1 MAKSFT
7 RKQIRIGLALYKDEQ
22 KRTLVYEGVET
33 HVSIE
38 KPGEPDQ
45 NKATV
50 ELYNISM
57 DAMRDMTT
65 LSFKPL
71 QTKKNLIVIYAGDET
86 EGMNLCFAGEIDTA
100 YADFSGAP
108 TIKMHIEAA
117 AGSYPSLKASPPIA
131 VKGSQSAASLIEQ
144 FAKESGYTFLNNG
157 VTSSVKNA
165 VLNGSP
171 IQKARTVAG
180 MVGCE
185 LIIDDNQIK
194 IQPYDKG
201 LDQGNAVLMSKDSG
215 MLGYPTFTSEGISLK
230 CLYNPDLQLGGM
242 IEVKSIV
249 PGAEGKW
256 KITKLSHSLVANS
269 NAPADWF
276 SSIEASPLDAP
287 PKEEKSKSKDK
298 DKKGKK

>member
-7 RKQIRIGLALYKDEQ
+7 KKQIRVGLALYKDEQ
-22 KRTLVYEGVET
+22 KRTIVYEGVET

-50 ELYNISM
+50 ELYNLTM

-65 LSFKPL
+65 LAFKPL
-71 QTKKNLIVIYAGDET
+71 QTKKNLIVIFAGDET
-86 EGMNLCFAGEIDTA
+86 EGMSMCFAGEIDTA

-144 FAKESGYTFLNNG
+144 FAKESGYTFKNNG

-171 IQKARTVAG
+171 VQKMRTVAG

-185 LIIDDNQIK
+185 LIIDDNVVK

-201 LDQGNAVLMSKDSG
+201 LDEGNAVLMSKDAG
-215 MLGYPTFTSEGISLK
+215 MLGYPTFTSEGIK
-230 CLYNPDLQLGGM
+230 MRCLYNPDLQLGGM
-242 IEVKSIV
+242 VEVDTVV
-249 PGAEGKW
+249 PGAKGTW

-269 NAPADWF
+269 PSPGDWF
-276 SSIEASPLDAP
+276 SEIEASPLDAQ
-287 PKEEKSKSKDK
+287 PKEKKTAKE
-298 DKKGKK
+298 KKGSKEKK

>member
-7 RKQIRIGLALYKDEQ
+7 RKQIRVGLALYKDEQ

-33 HVSIE
+33 HVQIE

-45 NKATV
+45 NKATI
-50 ELYNISM
+50 ELYNLTM

-65 LSFKPL
+65 LAFRPL
-71 QTKKNLIVIYAGDET
+71 QTKKNLIVIFAGDET
-86 EGMNLCFAGEIDTA
+86 EGMSQCFAGEIDTA

-144 FAKESGYTFLNNG
+144 FAKESGYTFVNNG
-157 VTSSVKNA
+157 VTASVKNA

-171 IQKARTVAG
+171 VQKMRTVAG

-185 LIIDDNQIK
+185 LLVDDNVVK

-201 LDQGNAVLMSKDSG
+201 LDEGNAVLMSKDAG
-215 MLGYPTFTSEGISLK
+215 MLGYPTFTSEGIK
-230 CLYNPDLQLGGM
+230 MRCLYNPDLQLGGM
-242 IEVKSIV
+242 VDVDTVV
-249 PGAEGKW
+249 PGAKGTW
-256 KITKLSHSLVANS
+256 KITKLSHSLVANAVS
-269 NAPADWF
+269 AGDWF
-276 SSIEASPLDAP
+276 SEIEASPLDAQ
-287 PKEEKSKSKDK
+287 PKEKKTAKEK
-298 DKKGKK
+298 KK

>member
-7 RKQIRIGLALYKDEQ
+7 KKQIRVGLALYKDEQ
-22 KRTLVYEGVET
+22 KRTLVYEGIET

-50 ELYNISM
+50 EMYNLSM

-65 LSFKPL
+65 LSFRPL
-71 QTKKNLIVIYAGDET
+71 QTKKNLIVIFAGDET
-86 EGMNLCFAGEIDTA
+86 NGMSQCFAGEIDTA

-131 VKGSQSAASLIEQ
+131 VKGAQSAASLIEQ
-144 FAKESGYTFLNNG
+144 FAKESGYSFLNNG
-157 VTSSVKNA
+157 VTASVRNA

-171 IQKARTVAG
+171 VQKARTVAN

-185 LIIDDNQIK
+185 LLIDDNVVK
-194 IQPYDKG
+194 IQPFDKG
-201 LDQGNAVLMSKDSG
+201 LDEGNAVLMSKDSG

-242 IEVKSIV
+242 IEVDTVV
-249 PGAEGKW
+249 PGAKGTW
-256 KITKLSHSLVANS
+256 KITKLSHSLVANAVS
-269 NAPADWF
+269 AGDWF
-276 SSIEASPLDAP
+276 SSIEASPLDAE
-287 PKEEKSKSKDK
+287 PKEKKSTKEKK
-298 DKKGKK
+298 

>member
-1 MAKSFT
+1 
-7 RKQIRIGLALYKDEQ
+7 
-22 KRTLVYEGVET
+22 
-33 HVSIE
+33 
-38 KPGEPDQ
+38 
-45 NKATV
+45 
-50 ELYNISM
+50 
-57 DAMRDMTT
+57 

-71 QTKKNLIVIYAGDET
+71 QTKKNLIVIYAGGET
-86 EGMNLCFAGEIDTA
+86 EGMSLCFAGEIDTA

-144 FAKESGYTFLNNG
+144 FAKESGYTFQNNG
-157 VTSSVKNA
+157 VSASVKNA

-171 IQKARTVAG
+171 VQKMRAVAG

-185 LIIDDNQIK
+185 LIIDDNVVK

-215 MLGYPTFTSEGISLK
+215 MLGYPTFTSEGIKLR

-242 IEVKSIV
+242 IEVDTVV
-249 PGAEGKW
+249 PGAKGTW

-269 NAPADWF
+269 TSPGDWF
-276 SSIEASPLDAP
+276 SEVEASPLDAP
-287 PKEEKSKSKDK
+287 PKDGKKGK
-298 DKKGKK
+298 DKKDSKGKK

>member
-7 RKQIRIGLALYKDEQ
+7 RKQIRVGMALYKDEQ
-22 KRTLVYEGVET
+22 KRTLVYEGIET

-50 ELYNISM
+50 EMYNLSM

-65 LSFKPL
+65 LSFRPL
-71 QTKKNLIVIYAGDET
+71 QTKKNLIVIFAGDET
-86 EGMNLCFAGEIDTA
+86 NGMSQCFAGEIDTA

-131 VKGSQSAASLIEQ
+131 VKGAQSAASLIEQ
-144 FAKESGYTFLNNG
+144 FAKESGYSFRNNG
-157 VTSSVKNA
+157 VTASVKNA

-185 LIIDDNQIK
+185 LLIDDNVIK
-194 IQPYDKG
+194 IQPFDKG
-201 LDQGNAVLMSKDSG
+201 LDEGNAVLMSKDSG

-242 IEVKSIV
+242 IEVDTVV
-249 PGAEGKW
+249 PGAKGSW
-256 KITKLSHSLVANS
+256 KITKLSHSLVANAVS
-269 NAPADWF
+269 AGDWF
-276 SSIEASPLDAP
+276 SSIEASPLDAE
-287 PKEEKSKSKDK
+287 PKEKKSSKEKK
-298 DKKGKK
+298 

>member
-7 RKQIRIGLALYKDEQ
+7 KKQIRVGLALYKDEQ
-22 KRTLVYEGVET
+22 KRTLVYEGVDT
-33 HVSIE
+33 HVQIE

-50 ELYNISM
+50 EMYNLSM

-65 LSFKPL
+65 LSFRPL
-71 QTKKNLIVIYAGDET
+71 QTKKNLIVIFAGDET
-86 EGMNLCFAGEIDTA
+86 EGMSLCFAGEIDTA

-144 FAKESGYTFLNNG
+144 FAKESGYSFLNNG

-171 IQKARTVAG
+171 VQKMRTVAG

-185 LIIDDNQIK
+185 LIIDDNQVK

-201 LDQGNAVLMSKDSG
+201 LDQGNAVLMSKDAG

-242 IEVKSIV
+242 IEVDTVV
-249 PGAEGKW
+249 PGAKGTW
-256 KITKLSHSLVANS
+256 KITKLSHSLVANATS
-269 NAPADWF
+269 PGDWF
-276 SSIEASPLDAP
+276 SSIEASPLDAE
-287 PKEEKSKSKDK
+287 PKEKKTSKEKK
-298 DKKGKK
+298 

>member
-1 MAKSFT
+1 MAKSFSK
-7 RKQIRIGLALYKDEQ
+7 KQIRVGLALYKDEQ
-22 KRTLVYEGVET
+22 KRTIVYEGVET

-50 ELYNISM
+50 ELYNLTM

-65 LSFKPL
+65 LAFKPL
-71 QTKKNLIVIYAGDET
+71 QTKKNLIVIFAGDET
-86 EGMNLCFAGEIDTA
+86 EGMSMCFAGEIDTA

-144 FAKESGYTFLNNG
+144 FAKESGYTFKNNG

-171 IQKARTVAG
+171 VQKMRTVAG

-185 LIIDDNQIK
+185 LIIDDNVVK

-201 LDQGNAVLMSKDSG
+201 LDEGNAVLMSKDAG
-215 MLGYPTFTSEGISLK
+215 MLGYPTFTSEGIK
-230 CLYNPDLQLGGM
+230 MRCLYNPDLQLGGM
-242 IEVKSIV
+242 VEVDTVV
-249 PGAEGKW
+249 PGAKGTW
-256 KITKLSHSLVANS
+256 KITKLSQSLVANS
-269 NAPADWF
+269 PSPGDWF
-276 SSIEASPLDAP
+276 SEIEASPLDAQ
-287 PKEEKSKSKDK
+287 PKEKKTAKEKKSSKE
-298 DKKGKK
+298 KK

>member
-7 RKQIRIGLALYKDEQ
+7 RKQIRIGLALYKGEQ
-22 KRTLVYEGVET
+22 KRTLVYEGIET

-38 KPGEPDQ
+38 KPGEPDE
-45 NKATV
+45 NKANV
-50 ELYNISM
+50 EMYNLSM

-71 QTKKNLIVIYAGDET
+71 QSKNNLIVIFAGDET
-86 EGMNLCFAGEIDTA
+86 SGMSQCFAGEIQTA

-157 VTSSVKNA
+157 VSASVKNA
-165 VLNGSP
+165 VLNGDPVS
-171 IQKARTVAG
+171 KMRTVAG

-185 LIIDDNQIK
+185 LIIDDNVVK
-194 IQPYDKG
+194 IQPFDRG

-215 MLGYPTFTSEGISLK
+215 MLGYPTFTSEGIKLR

-242 IEVKSIV
+242 IKVDSVV
-249 PGAEGKW
+249 PGAEGVW
-256 KITKLSHSLVANS
+256 KISKLSHSLVANS
-269 NAPADWF
+269 PSPGDWF
-276 SSIEASPLDAP
+276 SEVEASPLDAM
-287 PKEEKSKSKDK
+287 PKEKKSAKEKK
-298 DKKGKK
+298 

>member
-7 RKQIRIGLALYKDEQ
+7 RKQIRVGVALYKDEQ
-22 KRTLVYEGVET
+22 KRTLVYEGIET

-50 ELYNISM
+50 EMYNLSM

-65 LSFKPL
+65 LSFRPL
-71 QTKKNLIVIYAGDET
+71 QTKKNLIVIFAGDET
-86 EGMNLCFAGEIDTA
+86 NGMSQCFAGEIDTA

-131 VKGSQSAASLIEQ
+131 VKGAQSAASLIEQ
-144 FAKESGYTFLNNG
+144 FAKESGYSFLNNG
-157 VTSSVKNA
+157 VTASVKNA

-185 LIIDDNQIK
+185 LIVDDNVVK

-201 LDQGNAVLMSKDSG
+201 LDEGNAVLMSKDSG

-242 IEVKSIV
+242 IEVDTVV
-249 PGAEGKW
+249 PGAKGSW
-256 KITKLSHSLVANS
+256 KITKLSHSLVANAVS
-269 NAPADWF
+269 AGDWF
-276 SSIEASPLDAP
+276 SSIEASPLDAE
-287 PKEEKSKSKDK
+287 PKEKKSAKEKK
-298 DKKGKK
+298 

>member
-7 RKQIRIGLALYKDEQ
+7 RKQIRVGMALYKDEQ
-22 KRTLVYEGVET
+22 KRTLVYEGIET
-33 HVSIE
+33 HVQIE

-50 ELYNISM
+50 EMYNLSM

-65 LSFKPL
+65 LSFRPL
-71 QTKKNLIVIYAGDET
+71 QTKKNLIVIFAGDET
-86 EGMNLCFAGEIDTA
+86 NGMSQCFAGEIDTA

-131 VKGSQSAASLIEQ
+131 VKGAQSAASLIEQ
-144 FAKESGYTFLNNG
+144 FAKESGYSFLNNG
-157 VTSSVKNA
+157 VTASVKNA

-185 LIIDDNQIK
+185 LLIDDNVVK
-194 IQPYDKG
+194 IQPFDKG
-201 LDQGNAVLMSKDSG
+201 LDEGNAVLMSKDSG
-215 MLGYPTFTSEGISLK
+215 MLGYPTFTSEGSSLK

-242 IEVKSIV
+242 IEVDTVV
-249 PGAEGKW
+249 PGAKGSW
-256 KITKLSHSLVANS
+256 KITKLSHSLVANAVS
-269 NAPADWF
+269 AGDWF
-276 SSIEASPLDAP
+276 SSIEASPLDAE
-287 PKEEKSKSKDK
+287 PKEKKTSKEKK
-298 DKKGKK
+298 

>member
-1 MAKSFT
+1 M
-7 RKQIRIGLALYKDEQ
+7 Q
-22 KRTLVYEGVET
+22 
-33 HVSIE
+33 IE

-50 ELYNISM
+50 EMYNLSM

-65 LSFKPL
+65 LSFRPL
-71 QTKKNLIVIYAGDET
+71 QTKKNLIVIFAGDET
-86 EGMNLCFAGEIDTA
+86 EGMSQCFAGEIDTA

-157 VTSSVKNA
+157 VSASVKNA

-171 IQKARTVAG
+171 VQKMRAVAG

-185 LIIDDNQIK
+185 LLIDDNVVK

-201 LDQGNAVLMSKDSG
+201 LDEGNAVLMSKDSG

-242 IEVKSIV
+242 IEVDTVV
-249 PGAEGKW
+249 PGAKGTW

-269 NAPADWF
+269 TSPGDWF
-276 SSIEASPLDAP
+276 SSIEASPLDAE
-287 PKEEKSKSKDK
+287 PKEKKTSKEKK
-298 DKKGKK
+298 

>member
-7 RKQIRIGLALYKDEQ
+7 RKQIRVGLALYKDEQ

-33 HVSIE
+33 HVQIE

-50 ELYNISM
+50 EMYNLSM

-65 LSFKPL
+65 LSFRPL
-71 QTKKNLIVIYAGDET
+71 QTKKNLIVIFAGDET
-86 EGMNLCFAGEIDTA
+86 NGMSQCFAGEIDTA

-131 VKGSQSAASLIEQ
+131 VKGAQSAASLIEQ
-144 FAKESGYTFLNNG
+144 FAKESGYSFLNNG
-157 VTSSVKNA
+157 VTASVKNA

-171 IQKARTVAG
+171 VQKMRTVAG

-185 LIIDDNQIK
+185 LLIDDNVVK
-194 IQPYDKG
+194 IQPFDKG
-201 LDQGNAVLMSKDSG
+201 LDEGNAVLMSKDSG
-215 MLGYPTFTSEGISLK
+215 MLGYPTFTSEGIKLRA
-230 CLYNPDLQLGGM
+230 LYNPDLQLGGM
-242 IEVKSIV
+242 IEVDTVV
-249 PGAEGKW
+249 PGAKGSW
-256 KITKLSHSLVANS
+256 KITKLSHSLVANAVS
-269 NAPADWF
+269 AGDWF
-276 SSIEASPLDAP
+276 SEVEASPLDAQ
-287 PKEEKSKSKDK
+287 PKEKKTAKEKK
-298 DKKGKK
+298 

>member
-1 MAKSFT
+1 MAKSFSK
-7 RKQIRIGLALYKDEQ
+7 KQIRIGLALYKDEQ

-50 ELYNISM
+50 EMFNLSM

-65 LSFKPL
+65 LSFRPL
-71 QTKKNLIVIYAGDET
+71 QTKKNLIVIFAGDET
-86 EGMNLCFAGEIDTA
+86 NGMSLCFAGEIDTA

-131 VKGSQSAASLIEQ
+131 VKGAQSAASLIEQ
-144 FAKESGYTFLNNG
+144 FAKESGYSFLNNG
-157 VTSSVKNA
+157 VSASVKNA

-171 IQKARTVAG
+171 VQKMRAVAG

-185 LIIDDNQIK
+185 LLIDDNVVK

-201 LDQGNAVLMSKDSG
+201 LDEGNAVLMSKDSG

-242 IEVKSIV
+242 IEVDTVV
-249 PGAEGKW
+249 PGAKGTW

-269 NAPADWF
+269 TSPGDWF
-276 SSIEASPLDAP
+276 SEVEASPLDAP
-287 PKEEKSKSKDK
+287 PKDEKSKDSKR
-298 DKKGKK
+298 KK

>member
-7 RKQIRIGLALYKDEQ
+7 RKQIRVGLALYKGEQ

-50 ELYNISM
+50 ELYNIGM

-65 LSFKPL
+65 LAFKPL
-71 QTKKNLIVIYAGDET
+71 QSKKNLIVIFAGDET
-86 EGMNLCFAGEIDTA
+86 NGMSQCFAGEIQTA

-165 VLNGSP
+165 VLNGDP
-171 IQKARTVAG
+171 VTKMRTVAN

-185 LIIDDNQIK
+185 LIIDDNQVK

-201 LDQGNAVLMSKDSG
+201 LDQGNAVLMSKDAG
-215 MLGYPTFTSEGISLK
+215 MIGYPTFTSDGISLK

-242 IEVKSIV
+242 IEVDSVV
-249 PGAEGKW
+249 PGAKGTW
-256 KITKLSHSLVANS
+256 KITKLSHSLVANANS
-269 NAPADWF
+269 PSDWF
-276 SSIEASPLDAP
+276 SEVEASPLDAP
-287 PKEEKSKSKDK
+287 PKEKKTSKEKK
-298 DKKGKK
+298 

>member
-7 RKQIRIGLALYKDEQ
+7 RKQIRVGMALYKDEQ
-22 KRTLVYEGVET
+22 KRTLVYEGIET

-50 ELYNISM
+50 EMYNLSM

-65 LSFKPL
+65 LSFRPL
-71 QTKKNLIVIYAGDET
+71 QTKKNLIVIFAGDET
-86 EGMNLCFAGEIDTA
+86 NGMSQCFAGEIDTA

-131 VKGSQSAASLIEQ
+131 VKGAQSAASLIEQ
-144 FAKESGYTFLNNG
+144 FAKESGYSFLNNG

-171 IQKARTVAG
+171 VQKMRTVAG

-185 LIIDDNQIK
+185 LLIDDNVVK
-194 IQPYDKG
+194 IQPFDKG
-201 LDQGNAVLMSKDSG
+201 LDEGNAVLMSKDSG

-242 IEVKSIV
+242 IEVDTVV
-249 PGAEGKW
+249 PGAKGTW
-256 KITKLSHSLVANS
+256 KITKLSHSLVANAVS
-269 NAPADWF
+269 AGDWF
-276 SSIEASPLDAP
+276 SSIEASPLDAE
-287 PKEEKSKSKDK
+287 PKEKKTSKEKK
-298 DKKGKK
+298 

>member
-7 RKQIRIGLALYKDEQ
+7 KKQIRVGLALYKDEQ

-33 HVSIE
+33 HVQIE

-50 ELYNISM
+50 EMYNLSM

-65 LSFKPL
+65 LSFRPL
-71 QTKKNLIVIYAGDET
+71 QTKKNLIVIFAGDET
-86 EGMNLCFAGEIDTA
+86 NGMSQCFAGEIDTA

-157 VTSSVKNA
+157 VSASVKNA

-171 IQKARTVAG
+171 VQKMRAVAG

-185 LIIDDNQIK
+185 LLIDDNVVK

-201 LDQGNAVLMSKDSG
+201 LDEGNAVLMSKDSG

-242 IEVKSIV
+242 IEVDTVV
-249 PGAEGKW
+249 PGAKGTW
-256 KITKLSHSLVANS
+256 KITKLSHSLVANATS
-269 NAPADWF
+269 PGDWF
-276 SSIEASPLDAP
+276 SSIEASPLDAE
-287 PKEEKSKSKDK
+287 PKEKKTSKEKK
-298 DKKGKK
+298 

>member
-7 RKQIRIGLALYKDEQ
+7 KKQIRIGLALYKDEQ
-22 KRTLVYEGVET
+22 KRTLVYEGIET

-50 ELYNISM
+50 EMYNLSM

-65 LSFKPL
+65 LSFRPL
-71 QTKKNLIVIYAGDET
+71 QTKKNLIVIFAGDET
-86 EGMNLCFAGEIDTA
+86 NGMSQCFAGEIDTA

-131 VKGSQSAASLIEQ
+131 VKGAQSAASLIEQ
-144 FAKESGYTFLNNG
+144 FAKESGYSFLNNG
-157 VTSSVKNA
+157 VTASVKNA

-185 LIIDDNQIK
+185 LLIDDNVVK
-194 IQPYDKG
+194 IQPFDKG
-201 LDQGNAVLMSKDSG
+201 LDEGNAVLMSKDSG

-242 IEVKSIV
+242 IEVDTVV
-249 PGAEGKW
+249 PGAKGTW
-256 KITKLSHSLVANS
+256 KITRLSHSLVANAVS
-269 NAPADWF
+269 AGDWF
-276 SSIEASPLDAP
+276 SSIEASPLDAQ
-287 PKEEKSKSKDK
+287 PKEKKTAKEKK
-298 DKKGKK
+298 

>member
-1 MAKSFT
+1 MAKSFSK
-7 RKQIRIGLALYKDEQ
+7 KQIRIGLALYKDEQ

-33 HVSIE
+33 HVQIE

-50 ELYNISM
+50 EMYNLSM

-65 LSFKPL
+65 LSFRPL
-71 QTKKNLIVIYAGDET
+71 QTKKNLIVIFAGAET
-86 EGMNLCFAGEIDTA
+86 EGMSLCFAGEIDTA

-157 VTSSVKNA
+157 VSASVKNA

-171 IQKARTVAG
+171 VQKMRAVAG

-185 LIIDDNQIK
+185 LLIDDNVVK

-201 LDQGNAVLMSKDSG
+201 LDEGNAVLMSKDSG

-242 IEVKSIV
+242 IEVDTVV
-249 PGAEGKW
+249 PGAKGTW

-269 NAPADWF
+269 TSPGDWF
-276 SSIEASPLDAP
+276 SSIEASPLDAE
-287 PKEEKSKSKDK
+287 PKEKKTSKEKK
-298 DKKGKK
+298 

>member
-1 MAKSFT
+1 MAKSFS
-7 RKQIRIGLALYKDEQ
+7 RKRIRVELTLYKDEQ
-22 KRTLVYEGVET
+22 NRALSYDGVET

-50 ELYNISM
+50 ELFNIGL
-57 DAMRDMTT
+57 DAMQDITT
-65 LSFKPL
+65 LAFKPL
-71 QTKKNLIVIYAGDET
+71 QSKNNQIAIFAGDDID
-86 EGMNLCFAGEIDTA
+86 GMSQCFAGEIQTA

-117 AGSYPSLKASPPIA
+117 AGSYSALKASPPISID
-131 VKGSQSAASLIEQ
+131 GTQSAASLIES
-144 FAKESGYTFLNNG
+144 FAKESGYTFINNG
-157 VTSSVKNA
+157 VSSQVKNA

-171 IQKARTVAG
+171 IQKARAVAN

-185 LIIDDNQIK
+185 LIIDDNVVK
-194 IQPYDKG
+194 IQPFDKG
-201 LDQGNAVLMSKDSG
+201 LDEGNAVLMSKESG

-242 IEVKSIV
+242 VEVDSIV
-249 PGAEGKW
+249 PGAKGTW

-269 NAPADWF
+269 NGSSDWF
-276 SSIEASPLDAP
+276 SNIEASPLDAMP
-287 PKEEKSKSKDK
+287 TKESK
-298 DKKGKK
+298 KK

>member
-7 RKQIRIGLALYKDEQ
+7 KKQIRVGMALYKGEQ

-38 KPGEPDQ
+38 KPGEPDE
-45 NKATV
+45 NKAII
-50 ELYNISM
+50 EMYNLSM

-71 QTKKNLIVIYAGDET
+71 QSKKNLVVIFAGDET
-86 EGMNLCFAGEIDTA
+86 EGMIQCFAGEIQTA

-131 VKGSQSAASLIEQ
+131 VKGSQTAASLIEQ
-144 FAKESGYTFLNNG
+144 FAKESGYTFVNNG

-165 VLNGSP
+165 VLNGDP
-171 IQKARTVAG
+171 ITKMKTVAH

-185 LIIDDNQIK
+185 IIIDDNVVK
-194 IQPYDKG
+194 IQPYNKG
-201 LDQGNAVLMSKDSG
+201 LDEGNAVLMSKDSG
-215 MLGYPTFTSEGISLK
+215 MLGYPTFTSEGIKLRA
-230 CLYNPDLQLGGM
+230 LYNPDLQLGGM
-242 IEVKSIV
+242 VEVKTVV
-249 PGAEGKW
+249 PGAEGTW

-276 SSIEASPLDAP
+276 SEVEASPLDAP
-287 PKEEKSKSKDK
+287 PKEEKSKGKDK

>member
-1 MAKSFT
+1 MAKSFIK
-7 RKQIRIGLALYKDEQ
+7 KQIRIGMALYKGEQ
-22 KRTLVYEGVET
+22 KRTLVYEGIET

-38 KPGEPDQ
+38 KPGEPDE

-50 ELYNISM
+50 ELYNLSM

-71 QTKKNLIVIYAGDET
+71 QSKNNLIVIFAGDET
-86 EGMNLCFAGEIDTA
+86 NGMSQCFAGEIQTA

-157 VTSSVKNA
+157 VSASVKNA
-165 VLNGSP
+165 VLNGDPVS
-171 IQKARTVAG
+171 KMRTVAG

-185 LIIDDNQIK
+185 LIIDDNQVK

-201 LDQGNAVLMSKDSG
+201 LDEGNAVLMSKDSG
-215 MLGYPTFTSEGISLK
+215 MLGYPTFTSEGIKLR
-230 CLYNPDLQLGGM
+230 CLYNSDLQLGGM
-242 IEVKSIV
+242 IEVDSVV
-249 PGAEGKW
+249 PGAEGTW
-256 KITKLSHSLVANS
+256 KISKLSHSLVANS
-269 NAPADWF
+269 PSPGDWF
-276 SSIEASPLDAP
+276 SEIEASPLDAM
-287 PKEEKSKSKDK
+287 PKEKTSAKEKK
-298 DKKGKK
+298 

>member
-7 RKQIRIGLALYKDEQ
+7 KKQIRIGLALYKGEQ
-22 KRTLVYEGVET
+22 KRTLVYEGIET
-33 HVSIE
+33 HVSVE
-38 KPGEPDQ
+38 KPGEPDE

-50 ELYNISM
+50 ELYNLSM

-71 QTKKNLIVIYAGDET
+71 QSKNNLIVIFAGDET
-86 EGMNLCFAGEIDTA
+86 NGMSQCFAGEIQTA

-157 VTSSVKNA
+157 VSASVKNA
-165 VLNGSP
+165 VLNGDPVS
-171 IQKARTVAG
+171 KMRTVAG

-185 LIIDDNQIK
+185 LIIDDNQVK
-194 IQPYDKG
+194 IQPFDKG

-215 MLGYPTFTSEGISLK
+215 MLGYPTFTSEGIKLR

-242 IEVKSIV
+242 IEVDSVV
-249 PGAEGKW
+249 PGAEGIW
-256 KITKLSHSLVANS
+256 KISKLSHSLVANS
-269 NAPADWF
+269 PSPGDWF
-276 SSIEASPLDAP
+276 SEVEASPLDAM
-287 PKEEKSKSKDK
+287 PKEKKSAKEA
-298 DKKGKK
+298 KK

>member
-7 RKQIRIGLALYKDEQ
+7 KKQIRVGLALYKDEQ

-33 HVSIE
+33 HVQIE

-50 ELYNISM
+50 EMFNLSM

-65 LSFKPL
+65 LSFRPL
-71 QTKKNLIVIYAGDET
+71 QTKKNLIVIFAGDET
-86 EGMNLCFAGEIDTA
+86 EGMSQCFAGEIDTA

-144 FAKESGYTFLNNG
+144 FAKESGYAFRNNG
-157 VTSSVKNA
+157 VSASVKNA

-171 IQKARTVAG
+171 VQKMRAVAG

-185 LIIDDNQIK
+185 LLIDDNVVK

-201 LDQGNAVLMSKDSG
+201 LDEGNAVLMSKDSG

-242 IEVKSIV
+242 IEVDTVV
-249 PGAEGKW
+249 PGAKGTW

-269 NAPADWF
+269 VSPGDWF
-276 SSIEASPLDAP
+276 SEVEASPLDAQ
-287 PKEEKSKSKDK
+287 PKKKKTAKEKK
-298 DKKGKK
+298 

>member
-7 RKQIRIGLALYKDEQ
+7 KKQIRIGLALYKGEQ
-22 KRTLVYEGVET
+22 KRTLVYEGIET
-33 HVSIE
+33 HVGIE
-38 KPGEPDQ
+38 KPGEPDE

-50 ELYNISM
+50 ELYNLSM

-71 QTKKNLIVIYAGDET
+71 QSKNNLIVIFAGDET
-86 EGMNLCFAGEIDTA
+86 NGMSQCFAGEIQTA

-157 VTSSVKNA
+157 VSASVKNA
-165 VLNGSP
+165 VLNGDPVS
-171 IQKARTVAG
+171 KMRTVAG

-185 LIIDDNQIK
+185 LIIDDNQVK
-194 IQPYDKG
+194 IQPFDKG

-215 MLGYPTFTSEGISLK
+215 MLGYPTFTSEGIKLR

-242 IEVKSIV
+242 IEVDSVV
-249 PGAEGKW
+249 PGAEGTW
-256 KITKLSHSLVANS
+256 KISKLSHSLVANS
-269 NAPADWF
+269 PSPGDWF
-276 SSIEASPLDAP
+276 SEVEASPLDAM
-287 PKEEKSKSKDK
+287 PKEKTSAKEKN
-298 DKKGKK
+298 

>member
-7 RKQIRIGLALYKDEQ
+7 KKQIRIGLALYKDEQ

-33 HVSIE
+33 HVQIE

-50 ELYNISM
+50 EMYNLSM

-65 LSFKPL
+65 LSFRPL
-71 QTKKNLIVIYAGDET
+71 QTKKNLIVIFAGDET
-86 EGMNLCFAGEIDTA
+86 NGMSQCFAGEIDTA

-131 VKGSQSAASLIEQ
+131 VKGAQSAASLIEQ
-144 FAKESGYTFLNNG
+144 FAKESGYSFLNNG

-171 IQKARTVAG
+171 VQKMRAVAG

-185 LIIDDNQIK
+185 LLIDDNVVK

-201 LDQGNAVLMSKDSG
+201 LDEGNAVLMSKDSG

-242 IEVKSIV
+242 IEVDTVV
-249 PGAEGKW
+249 PGAKGTW
-256 KITKLSHSLVANS
+256 KITKLSHSLVANATS
-269 NAPADWF
+269 PGDWF
-276 SSIEASPLDAP
+276 SSIEASPLDAE
-287 PKEEKSKSKDK
+287 PKEKKTSKEKK
-298 DKKGKK
+298 

>member
-1 MAKSFT
+1 MAKSFSK
-7 RKQIRIGLALYKDEQ
+7 KQIRIGLALYKDEQ

-50 ELYNISM
+50 EMYNLSM

-65 LSFKPL
+65 LSFRPL
-71 QTKKNLIVIYAGDET
+71 QTKKNLIVIFAGDET
-86 EGMNLCFAGEIDTA
+86 EGMSQCFAGEIDTA

-144 FAKESGYTFLNNG
+144 FAKESGYAFRNNG
-157 VTSSVKNA
+157 VSASVKNA

-171 IQKARTVAG
+171 VQKMRAVAG

-185 LIIDDNQIK
+185 LLIDDNVVK

-201 LDQGNAVLMSKDSG
+201 LDEGNAVLMSKDSG

-242 IEVKSIV
+242 IEVDTVV
-249 PGAEGKW
+249 PGAKGTW
-256 KITKLSHSLVANS
+256 KITKLSHSLVANATS
-269 NAPADWF
+269 PGDWF
-276 SSIEASPLDAP
+276 SSIEASPLDAE
-287 PKEEKSKSKDK
+287 PKEKKTSKEKK
-298 DKKGKK
+298 

>member
-7 RKQIRIGLALYKDEQ
+7 KKQIRIGLALYKGEQ
-22 KRTLVYEGVET
+22 KRTLVYEGIET

-38 KPGEPDQ
+38 KPGEPDE

-50 ELYNISM
+50 ELYNLSM

-71 QTKKNLIVIYAGDET
+71 QSKNNLIVIFAGDET
-86 EGMNLCFAGEIDTA
+86 NGMSQCFAGEIQTA

-157 VTSSVKNA
+157 VSASVKNA
-165 VLNGSP
+165 VLNGDPVS
-171 IQKARTVAG
+171 KMRTVAG

-185 LIIDDNQIK
+185 LIIDDNQVK
-194 IQPYDKG
+194 IQPFDKG
-201 LDQGNAVLMSKDSG
+201 LDEGNAVLMSKDSG
-215 MLGYPTFTSEGISLK
+215 MLGYPTFTSEGIKLR

-242 IEVKSIV
+242 IEVDSVV
-249 PGAEGKW
+249 PGAEGTW
-256 KITKLSHSLVANS
+256 KISKLSHSLVANS
-269 NAPADWF
+269 PSPGDWF
-276 SSIEASPLDAP
+276 SEVEASPLDAM
-287 PKEEKSKSKDK
+287 PKEKTSAKEK
-298 DKKGKK
+298 KK

>member
-7 RKQIRIGLALYKDEQ
+7 KKQIRVGMALYKGEQ
-22 KRTLVYEGVET
+22 KRTLVYEGIET

-50 ELYNISM
+50 EMYNLTM

-65 LSFKPL
+65 LSFRPL
-71 QTKKNLIVIYAGDET
+71 QTKKNLIVIFAGDET
-86 EGMNLCFAGEIDTA
+86 NGMSQCFAGEIDTA

-117 AGSYPSLKASPPIA
+117 AGSYPNLKASAPIA
-131 VKGSQSAASLIEQ
+131 VKGSQTAASLIEG
-144 FAKESGYTFLNNG
+144 FAKESGYTFVNNG
-157 VTSSVKNA
+157 VTASVKNA

-171 IQKARTVAG
+171 VQKARTVAN

-185 LIIDDNQIK
+185 LIIDDNTMK
-194 IQPYDKG
+194 IQPFDKG
-201 LDQGNAVLMSKDSG
+201 LDEGNAVLMSKDSG
-215 MLGYPTFTSEGISLK
+215 MLGYPTFTSEGIKLR

-242 IEVKSIV
+242 IEVDTVV
-249 PGAEGKW
+249 PGAKGSW
-256 KITKLSHSLVANS
+256 KITKLSHSLVANAVS
-269 NAPADWF
+269 PGDWF
-276 SSIEASPLDAP
+276 SEIEASPLDAP
-287 PKEEKSKSKDK
+287 PKEKKSTKEKKEA
-298 DKKGKK
+298 KK

>member
-1 MAKSFT
+1 MAKSFSK
-7 RKQIRIGLALYKDEQ
+7 KQIRIGMALYKDEQ

-33 HVSIE
+33 HVQIE

-50 ELYNISM
+50 EMYNLSM

-65 LSFKPL
+65 LSFRPL
-71 QTKKNLIVIYAGDET
+71 QTKKNLIVIFAGDET
-86 EGMNLCFAGEIDTA
+86 EGMSQCFAGEIDTA

-144 FAKESGYTFLNNG
+144 FAKESGYTFRNNG
-157 VTSSVKNA
+157 VSASVKNA

-171 IQKARTVAG
+171 VQKMRAVAG

-185 LIIDDNQIK
+185 LLIDDNVVK

-201 LDQGNAVLMSKDSG
+201 LDEGNAVLMSKDSG

-242 IEVKSIV
+242 IEVDTVV
-249 PGAEGKW
+249 PGAKGTW
-256 KITKLSHSLVANS
+256 KITKLSHSLVANAIS
-269 NAPADWF
+269 PGDWF
-276 SSIEASPLDAP
+276 SSIEASPLDAE
-287 PKEEKSKSKDK
+287 PKEKKTSKEKK
-298 DKKGKK
+298 

>member
-1 MAKSFT
+1 
-7 RKQIRIGLALYKDEQ
+7 
-22 KRTLVYEGVET
+22 
-33 HVSIE
+33 
-38 KPGEPDQ
+38 
-45 NKATV
+45 
-50 ELYNISM
+50 
-57 DAMRDMTT
+57 
-65 LSFKPL
+65 
-71 QTKKNLIVIYAGDET
+71 
-86 EGMNLCFAGEIDTA
+86 
-100 YADFSGAP
+100 
-108 TIKMHIEAA
+108 MHIEAA

-171 IQKARTVAG
+171 VQKMRAVAG

-185 LIIDDNQIK
+185 LIIDDNVVK

-242 IEVKSIV
+242 VEVKTVV
-249 PGAEGKW
+249 PGAEGTW

-269 NAPADWF
+269 NSPGDWF

-287 PKEEKSKSKDK
+287 PKDEKGK
-298 DKKGKK
+298 DKKDSKGKK

>member
-7 RKQIRIGLALYKDEQ
+7 RKQIRVGMALYKDEQ
-22 KRTLVYEGVET
+22 KRTLVYEGIET
-33 HVSIE
+33 HVQIE

-50 ELYNISM
+50 EMYNLSM

-65 LSFKPL
+65 LSFRPL
-71 QTKKNLIVIYAGDET
+71 QTKKNLIVIFAGDET
-86 EGMNLCFAGEIDTA
+86 NGMSQCFAGEIDTA

-131 VKGSQSAASLIEQ
+131 VKGAQSAASLIEQ
-144 FAKESGYTFLNNG
+144 FAKESGYSFLNNG
-157 VTSSVKNA
+157 VTASVKNA

-185 LIIDDNQIK
+185 LLIDDNVVK
-194 IQPYDKG
+194 IQPFDKG
-201 LDQGNAVLMSKDSG
+201 LDEGNAVLMSKDSG

-242 IEVKSIV
+242 IEVDTVV
-249 PGAEGKW
+249 PGAKGSW
-256 KITKLSHSLVANS
+256 KITKLSHSLVANAVS
-269 NAPADWF
+269 AGDWF
-276 SSIEASPLDAP
+276 SSIEASPLDAE
-287 PKEEKSKSKDK
+287 PKEKKTSKEKK
-298 DKKGKK
+298 

>member
-1 MAKSFT
+1 MAKSFSK
-7 RKQIRIGLALYKDEQ
+7 KQIRVGLALYKDEQ
-22 KRTLVYEGVET
+22 KRTIVYEGVET

-50 ELYNISM
+50 ELYNLTM

-65 LSFKPL
+65 LAFKPL
-71 QTKKNLIVIYAGDET
+71 QTKKNLLVIFAGDET
-86 EGMNLCFAGEIDTA
+86 EGMSMCFAGEIDTA

-144 FAKESGYTFLNNG
+144 FAKESGYTFKNNG
-157 VTSSVKNA
+157 VTASVKNA

-171 IQKARTVAG
+171 VQKMRTVAG

-185 LIIDDNQIK
+185 LLIDDNVVK

-201 LDQGNAVLMSKDSG
+201 LDEGNAVLMSKDAG
-215 MLGYPTFTSEGISLK
+215 MLGYPTFTSEGIKLR

-242 IEVKSIV
+242 VEVDTVV
-249 PGAEGKW
+249 PGAKGAW

-269 NAPADWF
+269 PSPGDWF
-276 SSIEASPLDAP
+276 SEIEASPLDAQ
-287 PKEEKSKSKDK
+287 PKEKKTAKEK
-298 DKKGKK
+298 KK

>member
-1 MAKSFT
+1 MTKSFT
-7 RKQIRIGLALYKDEQ
+7 KKQIRIGLALYKDEQ

-33 HVSIE
+33 HVQIE

-50 ELYNISM
+50 EMYNLSM

-65 LSFKPL
+65 LSFRPL
-71 QTKKNLIVIYAGDET
+71 QTKKNLIVIFAGDET
-86 EGMNLCFAGEIDTA
+86 NGMSQCFAGEIDTA

-131 VKGSQSAASLIEQ
+131 VKGAQSAASLIEQ
-144 FAKESGYTFLNNG
+144 FAKESGYSFLNNG
-157 VTSSVKNA
+157 VAASVKNA

-185 LIIDDNQIK
+185 LLIDDNVVK
-194 IQPYDKG
+194 IQPFDKG
-201 LDQGNAVLMSKDSG
+201 LDEGNAVLMSKDSG

-242 IEVKSIV
+242 IEVDTVV
-249 PGAEGKW
+249 PGAKGTW
-256 KITKLSHSLVANS
+256 KITKLSHSLVANAVS
-269 NAPADWF
+269 AGDWF
-276 SSIEASPLDAP
+276 SSIEASPLDAQ
-287 PKEEKSKSKDK
+287 PKEKKTAKEKK
-298 DKKGKK
+298 